1 MGYIFENRGK
11 LKGKMVLRQNPPRQ
25 KPYREKPYRQN
36 PHFTLAPQQNPHW
49 AKYTP
54 VKTSKEKILRNKF
67 FPVIIIL
74 NNIKMINYP

>member
-1 MGYIFENRGK
+1 MQIREQYWKMGYIFENRGN

-36 PHFTLAPQQNPHW
+36 PHFTIAPLQNPHW

-54 VKTSKEKILRNKF
+54 VKTSKEK
-67 FPVIIIL
+67 
-74 NNIKMINYP
+74 Y